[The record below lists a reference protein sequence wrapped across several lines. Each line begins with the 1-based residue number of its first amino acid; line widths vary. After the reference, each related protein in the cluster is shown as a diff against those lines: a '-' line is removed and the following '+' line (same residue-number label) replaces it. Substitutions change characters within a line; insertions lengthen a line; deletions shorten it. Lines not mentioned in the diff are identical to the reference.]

1 MRFYFQDAGQKVAT
15 KCIRVSSTASTN
27 DVIETLIEKFRP
39 DIRMLTFA
47 EYALYEIHESGEERK
62 LDSAEKP
69 LIVQLNW
76 NKDDRE
82 GRFLLRRMNEKTMLP
97 GFNDGKA
104 VNGKAGDNT
113 FKRIL
118 SKREKKEKK
127 KREKE
132 GKLKN
137 GEEESKEK
145 LAEKLYNELPETSF
159 TRSIS
164 NPEAVMRRR
173 RQQKLEKK
181 LQQLVDEGGQ
191 EAGGTLRIFGEQL
204 NKEVPYKT
212 LLLSTKENSQ
222 FVVKEILEK
231 YGLEKENANDYCL
244 VQLIVPPNLANLDK
258 DPDLKTI
265 QSLSENIQEYILEDD
280 DCPLV
285 IEKQHNKSLGILTF
299 HIRKKPENYAPKRKK
314 SGGYLLDEDESY
326 PFFIEVS
333 PQDGKPIR
341 KHVLTQSLTEVGCS
355 NAPNAN
361 VRGKQNNLN
370 DRQHL
375 HLVGGNVQPKHCII
389 TYIDGIVTVTPNQD
403 PEAETFVNNLKI
415 TDSYILKHGMVVR
428 FGKLHTFNFV
438 DPTFERKKSN
448 QFSPDLLSQ
457 MQNSKLNSVNNG
469 YLAEQQQQHNEN
481 EDQLSNYSKA
491 SKKSEQQQAEAQH
504 QLKTNCVPILPAVL
518 ELWEETEEPFLNSII
533 TNLDVNQVQFKLAP
547 TYTLYLAVRYR
558 SSTHFR
564 PTSSLE
570 ERAVRL
576 TEFTNKFCQMINY
589 VIHINH
595 SDPSRLAFWLANS
608 SELLHFIKQD
618 QHVRAWTVDG
628 QELLAESV
636 QIAFKKLVTCL
647 EVDLESSIVNV
658 LSESEQEAATAIGK
672 MLTVLNGAMALL
684 RNCRV
689 NAALTIQMFSQ
700 IFHYINMHLF
710 NQLVGVSRN
719 ENAAI
724 NINYCTESW
733 GVLIK
738 QRLMQIINWAKKQGL
753 ELAADCYLNPI
764 FQAATLLQSIKSQGL
779 DNLAQLYKT
788 QCYKLNSL
796 QLRYIL
802 QQFERNPNSNQQ
814 YIPQH
819 LIEQVVEIAQQSSD
833 KLALDYGREIRLA
846 QESDLHLAFLLPED
860 GYFCDTVRGVP
871 QGLQEFILPM
881 IVHKLCDIGKN
892 YKLQAIKSSD

>member
-27 DVIETLIEKFRP
+27 DVIEILIEKFRP
-39 DIRMLTFA
+39 DIRMLTLNA

-62 LDSAEKP
+62 LDCTEKP
-69 LIVQLNW
+69 LVVQLNW

-97 GFNDGKA
+97 GFNDANKGKSSL
-104 VNGKAGDNT
+104 NGKASDDNT
-113 FKRIL
+113 FKRKL

-127 KREKE
+127 KKEKE
-132 GKLKN
+132 AKLK
-137 GEEESKEK
+137 GEDAENKEK

-181 LQQLVDEGGQ
+181 LQQLVNEGGS
-191 EAGGTLRIFGEQL
+191 EAGGTLRIFGETL
-204 NKEVPYKT
+204 NKDVPYKT

-222 FVVKEILEK
+222 FVVREILEK
-231 YGLEKENANDYCL
+231 YGLEREDPNNYCL

-258 DPDLKTI
+258 DLDLNTI
-265 QSLSENIQEYILEDD
+265 QNLSENIKEYILDD
-280 DCPLV
+280 EDCPLI
-285 IEKQHNKSLGILTF
+285 IERLHNKNLGILTF
-299 HIRKKPENYAPKRKK
+299 HIRKKPENYTPKRSKN
-314 SGGYLLDEDESY
+314 YVEDEEKSPY
-326 PFFIEVS
+326 FVDAN

-341 KHVLTQSLTEVGCS
+341 KHILTHSITEVGCS
-355 NAPNAN
+355 NAPNSN
-361 VRGKQNNLN
+361 LRGKQQT

-375 HLVGGNVQPKHCII
+375 HLVGGNILPKHCII
-389 TYIDGIVTVTPNQD
+389 SYLDGIVTITPDQD

-415 TDSYILKHGMVVR
+415 TDTYILKHGMLVR
-428 FGKLHTFNFV
+428 FGKMHTFNFI
-438 DPTFERKKSN
+438 DPTFERKKN
-448 QFSPDLLSQ
+448 QLSPDLLNQ
-457 MQNSKLNSVNNG
+457 MQNSKLNSINNSNNG
-469 YLAEQQQQHNEN
+469 YLTEHHNDDQH
-481 EDQLSNYSKA
+481 SNY
-491 SKKSEQQQAEAQH
+491 SKKSEQTTQVQQIENPPQ
-504 QLKTNCVPILPAVL
+504 QLKKCETILPAVL

-533 TNLDVNQVQFKLAP
+533 TNVDVNQVQFKLAP

-558 SSTHFR
+558 ASTHFR
-564 PTSSLE
+564 PTATVE

-576 TEFTNKFCQMINY
+576 TEFTNKFCQMIKY

-608 SELLHFIKQD
+608 SELLHFLKQD
-618 QHVRAWTVDG
+618 RHLSAFTVDG
-628 QELLAESV
+628 QESLAESV

-647 EVDLESSIVNV
+647 EIDLDNSMINL
-658 LSESEQEAATAIGK
+658 LSENEQEAVAAINK

-719 ENAAI
+719 ENASSMM
-724 NINYCTESW
+724 NINYCTENW
-733 GVLIK
+733 GVIIK

-753 ELAADCYLNPI
+753 ELAADCYLNTI
-764 FQAATLLQSIKSQGL
+764 FQAATLIQSIKSQSL
-779 DNLAQLYKT
+779 DNLGQLIKT

-802 QQFERNPNSNQQ
+802 QQYERSNQHVQ

-819 LIEQVVEIAQQSSD
+819 LIEQLVDVAEQTSD
-833 KLALDYGREIRLA
+833 KLALEYGREIRLA
-846 QESDLHLAFLLPED
+846 EESDLHLAFLLPED
-860 GYFCDTVRGVP
+860 GYFCDTVKG
-871 QGLQEFILPM
+871 M
-881 IVHKLCDIGKN
+881 
-892 YKLQAIKSSD
+892 